1 MKLSDLNEK
10 DFLKDMVSL
19 CPDSIIGVNRKG
31 IIIIF
36 NQAAEKLMGYKR
48 EHIINLAHIT
58 EIYNSMERARLIKK
72 KLYSSEFGG
81 KGQLEGFESEIVHR
95 NGQKIPIRLSATL
108 IFKHGQEVG
117 SVGFFHDL
125 TFRKQMEAR
134 LRELSITDSLSG
146 LFNQRYFYSILTEE
160 MLRSRENQCP
170 LSLICFDIDNFKCCN
185 DRLGHLEGDN
195 IIRMVGHILRDT
207 LRHKDTAFR
216 YGGDEFMVLLPGTD
230 LNNARF
236 LAERIRK
243 AFNSQCSFCSVWD
256 KDTFSEQVTLSL
268 GVAQFNPEEVTDTF
282 VKRADLAMYEAKRAS
297 GDQTVEAGIQIG
309 KYK

>member
-1 MKLSDLNEK
+1 M
-10 DFLKDMVSL
+10 
-19 CPDSIIGVNRKG
+19 
-31 IIIIF
+31 
-36 NQAAEKLMGYKR
+36 
-48 EHIINLAHIT
+48 
-58 EIYNSMERARLIKK
+58 
-72 KLYSSEFGG
+72 
-81 KGQLEGFESEIVHR
+81 
-95 NGQKIPIRLSATL
+95 
-108 IFKHGQEVG
+108 
-117 SVGFFHDL
+117 GFFHDL